1 MTNYTTRSGR
11 TIKKPKEFKP
21 TEDTFTDDFRED
33 EYDTDESLDSDI
45 DTDDELG
52 SDSEFNSEYD
62 EDDCEEDDNG
72 NLRGFV
78 VSDSEDDEEDA

>member
-33 EYDTDESLDSDI
+33 EYDTDESFDTDI
-45 DTDDELG
+45 DTDEEI
-52 SDSEFNSEYD
+52 DSESEYD

-72 NLRGFV
+72 NLKGFV